1 MPQTTPVFPRF
12 DLLCARHPSCI
23 LIVDT
28 TGGFTLTARV
38 QKWGNSLALR
48 LPKAL
53 ADELRLEQ
61 GSAVELRVV
70 DGKLIVE
77 PHRPPQYRLEDLL
90 KKVSKRNLHAEIK
103 TGRPVGKE
111 AL

>member
-1 MPQTTPVFPRF
+1 M
-12 DLLCARHPSCI
+12 
-23 LIVDT
+23 
-28 TGGFTLTARV
+28 TAKV

-53 ADELRLEQ
+53 VNELRLEQ
-61 GSAVELRVV
+61 GSTVELRVLN
-70 DGKLIVE
+70 GKLIVE
-77 PHRPPQYRLEDLL
+77 PQRPPQYRLEDLL

>member
-1 MPQTTPVFPRF
+1 M
-12 DLLCARHPSCI
+12 
-23 LIVDT
+23 
-28 TGGFTLTARV
+28 TAKV

-61 GSAVELRVV
+61 GCAVELRGV

-111 AL
+111 VL

>member
-1 MPQTTPVFPRF
+1 MTT
-12 DLLCARHPSCI
+12 
-23 LIVDT
+23 
-28 TGGFTLTARV
+28 RV

-53 ADELRLEQ
+53 ADEFRLEQ

-70 DGKLIVE
+70 GDTLVVE
-77 PHRPPQYRLEDLL
+77 PRRPPQYRLADLL
-90 KKVSKRNLHAEIK
+90 KKVSKRNIHAEIT

>member
-1 MPQTTPVFPRF
+1 MTT
-12 DLLCARHPSCI
+12 
-23 LIVDT
+23 
-28 TGGFTLTARV
+28 RV

-48 LPKAL
+48 LPKAI
-53 ADELRLEQ
+53 AGEFRLEK
-61 GSAVELRVV
+61 GSPVELRVE

-90 KKVSKRNLHAEIK
+90 KKVSKRNLHQEIK

-111 AL
+111 LL

>member
-1 MPQTTPVFPRF
+1 MT
-12 DLLCARHPSCI
+12 S
-23 LIVDT
+23 
-28 TGGFTLTARV
+28 RV

-53 ADELRLEQ
+53 AEELHLER
-61 GSAVELRVV
+61 GCAVELRGV
-70 DGKLIVE
+70 DGKLVVE
-77 PHRPPQYRLEDLL
+77 PHHPPQYKLEDLL
-90 KKVSKRNLHAEIK
+90 EKVSKRNLHSEFK

>member
-1 MPQTTPVFPRF
+1 M
-12 DLLCARHPSCI
+12 
-23 LIVDT
+23 
-28 TGGFTLTARV
+28 TAKV

-53 ADELRLEQ
+53 ADELRLKQ
-61 GSAVELRVV
+61 GCAVELRGV

-77 PHRPPQYRLEDLL
+77 PQRAPQYRLEDLL
-90 KKVSKRNLHAEIK
+90 GKVSKRNLHAEIR
-103 TGRPVGKE
+103 TGRPVGRE

>member
-1 MPQTTPVFPRF
+1 M
-12 DLLCARHPSCI
+12 
-23 LIVDT
+23 
-28 TGGFTLTARV
+28 TARV

-53 ADELRLEQ
+53 ADEFQLEQ

-70 DGKLIVE
+70 GNTLVIE

-90 KKVSKRNLHAEIK
+90 KKVSKRNLHAAIT

-111 AL
+111 VL

>member
-1 MPQTTPVFPRF
+1 M
-12 DLLCARHPSCI
+12 
-23 LIVDT
+23 
-28 TGGFTLTARV
+28 TARV

-53 ADELRLEQ
+53 ADEFRLVQ

-70 DGKLIVE
+70 DGKITVE
-77 PHRPPQYRLEDLL
+77 PHRPPQYRLADLL
-90 KKVSKRNLHAEIK
+90 KKVSKRNLHAEVK

>member
-1 MPQTTPVFPRF
+1 M
-12 DLLCARHPSCI
+12 
-23 LIVDT
+23 
-28 TGGFTLTARV
+28 TAKV

-53 ADELRLEQ
+53 VNEFRLEP
-61 GSAVELRVV
+61 GSVVKLSVV

-77 PHRPPQYRLEDLL
+77 PQRAPRYKLEDLL

-111 AL
+111 TL

>member
-1 MPQTTPVFPRF
+1 M
-12 DLLCARHPSCI
+12 
-23 LIVDT
+23 
-28 TGGFTLTARV
+28 TAKV

-53 ADELRLEQ
+53 VNEFRLEQ
-61 GSAVELRVV
+61 GSTVELRVLN
-70 DGKLIVE
+70 GKLIVE
-77 PHRPPQYRLEDLL
+77 PQRPPQYRLEDLL

-103 TGRPVGKE
+103 TGRPVAKE